1 MLYYPPVRC
10 FNEEATLVIPATM
23 RAILKPEAAPG
34 ARLEEVPVP
43 HYGSRDVLVRVRAT
57 TICGTDLHIYRW
69 DAWAQSRIRPP
80 MVFGHEFSGD
90 VVAAGDEVR
99 GVKVG
104 DFVSGETHIVCGY
117 CYPCRTGQSHICRNV
132 EIIGVDRAGC
142 FAEYVA
148 LPAANAW
155 CNDPRLD
162 PAIAAAQEP
171 FGNAVHT
178 ALSTDL
184 ATKTVLVTGCGPI
197 GLFAVGIARAA
208 GAARIF
214 ATDVKEQRLEMAR
227 AMGATDT
234 LDSRGDVV
242 AAILEA
248 TAGEGVDVLLEM
260 SGIPAAI
267 DQGFG
272 ALRSGGYAALLGLPG
287 KPLVSFDLAN
297 HIVFKGATVYG
308 VSGRKMYE
316 TWYQG
321 RALIESGRVDIA
333 PIITH
338 RLPLAEF
345 EQAFEMMI
353 AGDAAKVALYPAE

>member
-1 MLYYPPVRC
+1 MIR
-10 FNEEATLVIPATM
+10 ATM
-23 RAILKPEAAPG
+23 RAVVKAEAAPG
-34 ARLEEVPVP
+34 ARLETVPVP
-43 HYGSRDVLVRVRAT
+43 YIGSRDVLVRVRAT

-69 DAWAQSRIRPP
+69 DPWAQSRIHPP

-90 VVAAGDEVR
+90 VVGVGDEVHSIR
-99 GVKVG
+99 PG
-104 DFVSGETHIVCGY
+104 DFVSGETHIVCGH
-117 CYPCRTGQSHICRNV
+117 CYPCRTGQTHICRNV
-132 EIIGVDRAGC
+132 EIIGVDRPGC
-142 FAEYVA
+142 FAEYVV

-155 CNDPRLD
+155 RNDPHLD

-178 ALSTDL
+178 ALSTNLL
-184 ATKTVLVTGCGPI
+184 AKHVLVTGCGPI

-214 ATDVKEQRLEMAR
+214 ATDINPARLDMAR
-227 AMGATDT
+227 RMGATDPI
-234 LDSRGDVV
+234 LSSDDVV
-242 AAILEA
+242 ATIMRA
-248 TAGEGVDVLLEM
+248 TDGEGVDVLLEM
-260 SGIPAAI
+260 SGNPIAI
-267 DQGFG
+267 DQGFS

-287 KPLVSFDLAN
+287 RPLPSFDLAN

-316 TWYQG
+316 TWYQT
-321 RALIESGRVDIA
+321 RELIAGGKVDIS

-338 RLPLAEF
+338 RLPLDEY

-353 AGDAAKVALYPAE
+353 AGEAAKVALYPNGMG